1 MGNQIATLLPL
12 VVVPAFLARIYY
24 HWRNDFLRKIRGP
37 DSSSLLY
44 GNDIEVFCQN
54 EVGDCEFKWARGYGN
69 VWRQHG
75 CLGKDHLVVADPEAL
90 RYILHVPGYH
100 FDKRKDMQKS
110 TELTF
115 GRGLVWATAD
125 MVSQGE
131 THRRQRGVMNP
142 AFSAPQ
148 MRTFL
153 PMFQNSASK
162 LAQMLKEEVID
173 AEPSGQLVV
182 DVTGWLSRTTLDIIG
197 ELGFGFQFGSLD
209 GLENPLRKQ
218 NESLFIGTPPRYR
231 LILKTLWYYLPEQL
245 LDLIYLPT
253 PRYRQLRRYSA
264 FMRDFSQGIVER
276 SIIEGDGKDLMSVL
290 LRANASEDPRRTLS
304 DIEMVDQIATLLFA
318 GHDTTA
324 KSLTWYLYEIARN
337 PECQERVRAE
347 IAAIRAIKCGEELS
361 ATDLESMAYTLATIK
376 VYPAMIGTFP
386 SLRCTFVM
394 QEALRLHPIVNTMP
408 KEATRDD
415 VIPLSSPIV
424 TKSGE
429 QISSIPVRKGTL
441 VDLAVGVYNR
451 LPEIWGADANEFK
464 PERFLDIDKSHHS
477 NVGVFSNL
485 MTFSSGPSGCIG
497 WRFAVLEMQ
506 TIIVTLLENFEFSLP
521 PQTEK
526 TRIYR
531 KPVSG
536 LMTPMVEVQMGS
548 ELDLWYYSRYYSTA
562 IAFSYGPAREMFLKR
577 GVDSLVSGSRFVQE
591 TAATN
596 GSEEV
601 SKNTPAAAAQPGH
614 HNFSIASLA
623 PFQSLFKFPSDH
635 LTPNSPNGYPH
646 RRTSRM
652 RFRQRR
658 DGSEDPARTPAQQTV
673 VWGVNNGR
681 LSPET
686 EGTKK
691 TRLDGLR
698 RPDFNLRNRKASYTV
713 RRTRRRLGVQQAL
726 TRPQQWG
733 VYFLADPERGVTECN
748 IWHRRDDRRQL
759 WTRKCTEDALIQV
772 TSKTGPRGIRGQ
784 IEEFDEIHRDL
795 RSPLS
800 LFEDTISAKR
810 ERRAGIL
817 A

>member
-12 VVVPAFLARIYY
+12 VVVPAFLARIYF

-44 GNDIEVFCQN
+44 GNDIEVLFQN
-54 EVGDCEFKWARGYGN
+54 EVGDCEFKWVREYGN

-115 GRGLVWATAD
+115 GRGLVWAT
-125 MVSQGE
+125 GE

-153 PMFQNSASK
+153 PMFQSSASK

-218 NESLFIGTPPRYR
+218 NESLFVGTPPRYR
-231 LILKTLWYYLPEQL
+231 IILKTLWYYLPELL

-264 FMRDFSQGIVER
+264 FMRNFSQGIVER

-347 IAAIRAIKCGEELS
+347 IAAIRASKCGEELS

-376 VYPAMIGTFP
+376 
-386 SLRCTFVM
+386 
-394 QEALRLHPIVNTMP
+394 EALRLHPIVNTMP

-464 PERFLDIDKSHHS
+464 PERFLDIDKSNHS
-477 NVGVFSNL
+477 NVGILNNF
-485 MTFSSGPSGCIG
+485 GPSGCIG

-506 TIIVTLLENFEFSLP
+506 TIIVTLLENFEFSPP

-531 KPVSG
+531 KPASG
-536 LMTPMVEVQMGS
+536 LMTPMVEGGRWAWMG
-548 ELDLWYYSRYYSTA
+548 LVV
-562 IAFSYGPAREMFLKR
+562 K
-577 GVDSLVSGSRFVQE
+577 SL
-591 TAATN
+591 
-596 GSEEV
+596 EE
-601 SKNTPAAAAQPGH
+601 
-614 HNFSIASLA
+614 
-623 PFQSLFKFPSDH
+623 
-635 LTPNSPNGYPH
+635 
-646 RRTSRM
+646 
-652 RFRQRR
+652 
-658 DGSEDPARTPAQQTV
+658 
-673 VWGVNNGR
+673 
-681 LSPET
+681 
-686 EGTKK
+686 
-691 TRLDGLR
+691 
-698 RPDFNLRNRKASYTV
+698 
-713 RRTRRRLGVQQAL
+713 
-726 TRPQQWG
+726 
-733 VYFLADPERGVTECN
+733 
-748 IWHRRDDRRQL
+748 
-759 WTRKCTEDALIQV
+759 
-772 TSKTGPRGIRGQ
+772 
-784 IEEFDEIHRDL
+784 
-795 RSPLS
+795 
-800 LFEDTISAKR
+800 
-810 ERRAGIL
+810 
-817 A
+817 